1 MDAKHGPALLCLAV
15 NCLAVRDC
23 GFGLLALVGSS
34 GGGKFDRRRTRLG
47 SRVTQPSTRFARP
60 TIQPRAKR
68 VIFLY
73 MPGGPSHV
81 DLFDPK
87 PRLATDNGK
96 PLPFEKPKLERA
108 KTGNLLASPWKFAKH
123 GESGTEVRREL
134 LPLTASC
141 IDDIC
146 VIRSMLADNINHTGA
161 ALQMCTGEQAF
172 SRPSMGSWLTY
183 GLGTENQNLPGFVV
197 VSPAAVFQGAQLWAS
212 SFLPSAF
219 QGTLVRDLKNPIA
232 NLTDPSGSLE
242 RQRAKL
248 DGLKQLNEIHRRER
262 VIDSQLDARIASFE
276 LAFRMQRDAPEAFD
290 VTRESSATQ
299 QLYGLDNP
307 VTEMFGRQCLMARR
321 LAERGVRYVQLFD
334 APMNNA
340 WDHHGGIRENL
351 PARCRAVDRPIS
363 ALLIDLKSSG
373 LLDDTLVLWG
383 GEFGRTPT
391 AENDNG
397 REHHPFGFTMWMAGG
412 GIRGGMTYGATDDF
426 GWHSVQDIVHV
437 HDLHA
442 TILHLMG
449 FDHER
454 LTYRHSGRDYR
465 LTDVHGH
472 VVHEISRLKTCSI
485 SFLVRLRHIAAVTLV
500 DYSC

>member
-1 MDAKHGPALLCLAV
+1 MTFPLSRREMLRRSG
-15 NCLAVRDC
+15 C
-23 GFGLLALVGSS
+23 GFGWLALSDLLAAESEMIAKADV
-34 GGGKFDRRRTRLG
+34 DRAAH
-47 SRVTQPSTRFARP
+47 PFAIRAP
-60 TIQPRAKR
+60 HFTPRAKR

-87 PRLATDNGK
+87 PRLIEDHGK
-96 PLPFEKPKLERA
+96 PLPFPKPKLERA
-108 KTGNLLASPWKFAKH
+108 KTGNLLASPWKFH
-123 GESGTEVRREL
+123 QCGESGTEVSEL
-134 LPLTASC
+134 LPRTAAC

-172 SRPSMGSWLTY
+172 SRPSLGSWLTY

-232 NLTDPSGSLE
+232 NLTDPTGSAE

-248 DGLKQLNEIHRRER
+248 DGLKQLNELHRRDR
-262 VIDSQLDARIASFE
+262 VNDSQLDARIASFE
-276 LAFRMQRDAPEAFD
+276 LAFRMQREAPEAFD
-290 VTRESSATQ
+290 VSRETLETQ
-299 QLYGLDNP
+299 KLYGLDDP
-307 VTEMFGRQCLMARR
+307 VTDMFGRQCLMARR
-321 LAERGVRYVQLFD
+321 LAERGVRYIQLFD
-334 APMNNA
+334 APANNA
-340 WDHHGGIRENL
+340 WDHHSGLRDSL
-351 PARCRAVDRPIS
+351 PKRCQAVDQPIA
-363 ALLIDLKSSG
+363 ALLTDLKSLG
-373 LLDDTLVLWG
+373 LLEDTLILWG

-391 AENDNG
+391 AEGDNG
-397 REHHPFGFTMWMAGG
+397 REHHPFGFTMWMAGA
-412 GIRGGMTYGATDDF
+412 GIRGGMVHGATDDF
-426 GWHSVQDIVHV
+426 GWHAIKDIVHV

-454 LTYRHSGRDYR
+454 LTYRFGGRDYR

-472 VVHEISRLKTCSI
+472 VVREILT
-485 SFLVRLRHIAAVTLV
+485 
-500 DYSC
+500 

>member
-1 MDAKHGPALLCLAV
+1 MNRTASFSRRELLAR
-15 NCLAVRDC
+15 AGC
-23 GFGLLALVGSS
+23 GFGMLALSDLLAAESS
-34 GGGKFDRRRTRLG
+34 NVAAIDSDRAAH
-47 SRVTQPSTRFARP
+47 PFAVRSP
-60 TIQPRAKR
+60 HFPARAKR

-87 PRLATDNGK
+87 PRLEVDNGK

-108 KTGNLLASPWKFAKH
+108 KTGNLLASPWKFSKH
-123 GESGTEVRREL
+123 GESGTEVSEL

-141 IDDIC
+141 IDEIC

-197 VSPAAVFQGAQLWAS
+197 ISPAAVFQGAQLWAS

-219 QGTLVRDLKNPIA
+219 QGTLVRDLKDPIA
-232 NLTDPSGSLE
+232 NLTDPAGRPE

-248 DGLKQLNEIHRRER
+248 DGLLQLNEIHRKDR

-290 VTRESSATQ
+290 LSRESAATQ

-340 WDHHGGIRENL
+340 WDHHGGIRESL
-351 PARCRAVDRPIS
+351 PARCKAVDRPIW
-363 ALLIDLKSSG
+363 ALLMDLKSLG
-373 LLDDTLVLWG
+373 LLEDTLVLWG

-426 GWHSVQDIVHV
+426 GWHAVKDIVHV

-442 TILHLMG
+442 TILHQMG

-472 VVHEISRLKTCSI
+472 VVRDIL
-485 SFLVRLRHIAAVTLV
+485 A
-500 DYSC
+500 